1 MTVVSLHVAGKMKL
15 QLNKLLVDWL
25 LGEGGAANRNKRD
38 GLIVVREVC
47 EA

>member
-1 MTVVSLHVAGKMKL
+1 MRVFSLHVAGKMKL
-15 QLNKLLVDWL
+15 ELNKLPIDWF
-25 LGEGGAANRNKRD
+25 LGEGVANRNKRD